1 MRHLRTDYEA
11 IQPWPTKRPHIAKV
25 DGKLVMDSDNTF
37 GKRSFTDAV
46 KHFGDHMDPIIPDDE
61 PVFLL
66 RCTDALAPD
75 VVRRWANALG
85 EAGGSVQLQARVLDW
100 ANEMEAYAARHYG
113 GGKTP
118 DVPPGFLS

>member
-1 MRHLRTDYEA
+1 MRHLRKDYEA
-11 IQPWPTKRPHIAKV
+11 IQPWPTKRPHIAKTV
-25 DGKLVMDSDNTF
+25 PGAGLNSTARIETF
-37 GKRSFTDAV
+37 NDDQAV
-46 KHFGDHMDPIIPDDE
+46 CTPLIPDDE

-85 EAGGSVQLQARVLDW
+85 EAGGSVQLQTRVLDW
-100 ANEMEAYAARHYG
+100 ADEMEAYAIAHYN

-118 DVPPGFLS
+118 DVPPGFLP